1 MKTLI
6 KFLFLFI
13 ALISISCEKDPI
25 APIGKG
31 NINSISTNNATDIR
45 PTSAVVGLN
54 ILNQGGEAIGSS
66 GLYFGLGNSSPTA
79 NDNSAIGS
87 TAFGSTS
94 LTLRDLIPG
103 RTYFAKSF
111 ATTRSGKTYFGNITS
126 FTTSNHATNLT
137 SGSLAY
143 YPLNNDAV
151 DYINTI
157 NSLSTLNFLQP
168 VASRNGT
175 LKSAYFFNGNN
186 STMYKNLPNGFPQG
200 RNPYSITFWFRPT
213 VTTSG
218 TIIGF
223 GTGGGTNLG
232 SVYFKLNNIGG
243 CTIYH
248 WNYDANFPYT
258 FNPNLWYFASITFDG
273 TNEVLWIKEFG
284 TSRDWVGWQFQ
295 AAAININPLLFS
307 IGSRVVNSTGAATEF
322 FNGSV
327 DDVRIFNRALNSN
340 EIGYWYSN

>member
-13 ALISISCEKDPI
+13 AILSFSCEKDPI

-31 NINSISTNNATDIR
+31 NINSINTNDPSNVTFN
-45 PTSAVVGLN
+45 SALVGLN
-54 ILNQGGEAIGSS
+54 INNDGGEAIGNS
-66 GLYFGLGNSSPTA
+66 GLHYALGNSMPNA
-79 NDNSAIGS
+79 NDYTATGS

-94 LTLRDLIPG
+94 LTVRDLIPG
-103 RTYFAKSF
+103 RTYFVKSY
-111 ATTRSGKTYFGNITS
+111 ATTRSGKTYFGNVKS
-126 FTTSNHATNLT
+126 FTTANHASNLSNGT
-137 SGSLAY
+137 IAY
-143 YPLNNDAV
+143 YPLNNDGT
-151 DYINTI
+151 DYNNSN
-157 NSLSTLNFLQP
+157 NSLSLLNFLQP
-168 VASRNGT
+168 VSSRNGT
-175 LKSAYFFNGNN
+175 QKSAYYFNGGN
-186 STMYKNLPNGFPQG
+186 STMYKNIPNSFPRG
-200 RNPYSITFWFRPT
+200 RNPYSILFWFKPT

-258 FNPNLWYFASITFDG
+258 FNPNLWYFACITFDG

-307 IGSRVVNSTGAATEF
+307 IGSRVVNSSGAATEF
-322 FNGSV
+322 FNGSI